1 MIAFPH
7 DARIEDV
14 FVRTELDGDYI
25 DATLRISVELALRID
40 CEISLELC
48 SSHDQEMTDST
59 RAGVNRGQ
67 SHMEIEMAVR
77 NPRKWTAETPEL
89 YNLTIQLFSADKSDK
104 PLQTMR
110 LRVGFRCVELKNGN
124 ITVNGIPILFRGV
137 NRHDHHSR
145 FGRAVSREHVL
156 HDLLLMKQHNVNA
169 VRCSHYPS
177 HPTLYD
183 LCDELGLWVIDEADL
198 ECHGFYEAA
207 ARPLS
212 IPESMN
218 YEERKRLTIPQ
229 PAKFTSDNED
239 WRLAYMDRMTQLIQR
254 DKNHPSIIIWS
265 LGNEAFY
272 GRNHRAMYEYAKAT
286 DPGRLVHYEGDAH
299 ALSADMFSYMYPS
312 VDRLVSLAK
321 SEGVDSDGNF
331 EKPVILCEYAHA
343 MGNGPGGLQEY
354 QATFREHRRL
364 QGGFIW
370 EWANHGLWKPS
381 NTRDG
386 KGGFYGYGGD
396 FGEKLHDGTFV
407 MDGLCFSDH
416 TPTPGL
422 MELKKAFAP
431 VRAWVSDWNIVVH
444 NERDFVDLR
453 DLTAEYKIEAFGER
467 HVFALENLCFS

>member
-1 MIAFPH
+1 MIAFPA
-7 DARIEDV
+7 DTRIEDV
-14 FVRTELDGDYI
+14 FVRTELDKDYL

-40 CEISLELC
+40 CEIGLELC
-48 SSHDQEMTDST
+48 NPNDLEMIGST
-59 RAGVNRGQ
+59 RAVVNRGQ
-67 SHMEIEMAVR
+67 SHVEIEMAVR

-89 YNLTIQLFSADKSDK
+89 YSLTIQLFSVDKSDK
-104 PLQTMR
+104 PLQAIR
-110 LRVGFRCVELKNGN
+110 QRVGFRCVELKKGN

-156 HDLLLMKQHNVNA
+156 HDLLLMKQHNINA

-177 HPTLYD
+177 HPSLHE

-198 ECHGFYEAA
+198 ECHGFGEAV
-207 ARPLS
+207 ARPLR

-218 YEERKRLTIPQ
+218 YEERKRLTLAR

-239 WRLAYMDRMTQLIQR
+239 WRLAYIDRMTQLIQR
-254 DKNHPSIIIWS
+254 DKNHASIIIWS

-312 VDRLVSLAK
+312 VDRLISLAK
-321 SEGVDSDGNF
+321 SEGVDRNGNF

-354 QATFREHRRL
+354 QDAFREHGRL

-370 EWANHGLWKPS
+370 EWANHGLWQPS
-381 NTRDG
+381 DTTDG

-396 FGEKLHDGTFV
+396 FGEQLHDGTFA

-416 TPTPGL
+416 MPTPGL
-422 MELKKAFAP
+422 TELKHVFAP
-431 VRAWVSDWNIVVH
+431 VRAWVRDRNIVVQ
-444 NERDFVDLR
+444 NEHDFVDLR

-467 HVFALENLCFS
+467 HVFAPKKPLL